1 MLMHDNVQSVGNLLT
16 WPLYCIGACV
26 KIDEMDDKKERQRR
40 REEANFHSKRISVMD
55 LPETVLEQVHLF
67 PFPIQELIIGEA
79 HEMSRRIEKGKA
91 PPDKTQPEC
100 NCLFFSRYLLPC
112 RHILHAHIFGTDPP
126 EKLLTIEDWRNFQHM
141 FDESGLDVYR
151 SRELVEVPVHIETEE
166 EKKQEMYRLKANALL
181 ENVRN
186 GFWRTMDRGEDVDIE
201 QFIDD
206 LARFSLSHSE

>member
-1 MLMHDNVQSVGNLLT
+1 MIKASFLDDFLT
-16 WPLYCIGACV
+16 WLSYCIGACI
-26 KIDEMDDKKERQRR
+26 KIDEVDNKKECQRKR
-40 REEANFHSKRISVMD
+40 AEADFRTKRISVMD

-79 HEMSRRIEKGKA
+79 HEMSARIQKGKA
-91 PPDKTQPEC
+91 PPELTLPEC
-100 NCLFFSRYLLPC
+100 DCLFFSRYLLPC

-126 EKLLTIEDWRNFQHM
+126 EKLITIQHWREFQHM
-141 FDESGLDVYR
+141 FDETGLDVYR
-151 SRELVEVPVHIETEE
+151 SRELVEVPARMETEE
-166 EKKQEMYRLKANALL
+166 EKKEMMYRLKANALL

-186 GFWRTMDRGEDVDIE
+186 GFWRTMDRGEDIDIE